1 LTGVSAKGAPPVK
14 RLFVLAALLAASAAC
29 GGHDSPAAPTAP
41 SATAETR
48 VIALSGRDRRG
59 PRTIPT

>member
-1 LTGVSAKGAPPVK
+1 MK

-59 PRTIPT
+59 PRTMPT